1 MGIFFDSHCIL
12 PEPSEKTTGYR
23 HVPSLSVS
31 YTFQLGPREVF
42 ADKSSITK
50 AAKSPRS
57 TRGRTKAGLGPE
69 ALLIPKPLRGTRQ
82 R

>member
-31 YTFQLGPREVF
+31 YTVRFN
-42 ADKSSITK
+42 
-50 AAKSPRS
+50 
-57 TRGRTKAGLGPE
+57 
-69 ALLIPKPLRGTRQ
+69 
-82 R
+82 